1 MLHFQTKK
9 KGDAR
14 RPISQQNTPL
24 PFFPNCIIR
33 GKREMAGSTEKN
45 GIDFSTSLTSLT
57 FDLDTER
64 ERVRAIK
71 SYEAA

>member
-1 MLHFQTKK
+1 
-9 KGDAR
+9 
-14 RPISQQNTPL
+14 
-24 PFFPNCIIR
+24 
-33 GKREMAGSTEKN
+33 MAGSAEKN

-71 SYEAA
+71 SYEAT

>member
-1 MLHFQTKK
+1 MQGGQLANKIL
-9 KGDAR
+9 R
-14 RPISQQNTPL
+14 YL
-24 PFFPNCIIR
+24 FFPNCIIR
-33 GKREMAGSTEKN
+33 GKREMAGSAEKN

-71 SYEAA
+71 SYEAT